1 MLFAAFVGR
10 PVALAVVWSGCFDF
24 LGVPRSSGAQ
34 VREYGSMANVPAE
47 AVGNVRND
55 MYLVSGTMHRLDK
68 DVGGC
73 CSPDTRDTMKAF
85 RLGAD
90 PGID

>member
-1 MLFAAFVGR
+1 
-10 PVALAVVWSGCFDF
+10 
-24 LGVPRSSGAQ
+24 
-34 VREYGSMANVPAE
+34 MANVPAE
-47 AVGNVRND
+47 AVGNVRNE